1 MRKVMHKVIA
11 RVKKQHRRHMNFLK
25 ALRLFE
31 GMPLFGLRG
40 NK

>member
-1 MRKVMHKVIA
+1 MRKVMHKVMAKA
-11 RVKKQHRRHMNFLK
+11 RRQHRRHMNFLK

-31 GMPLFGLRG
+31 GMPLFGLRS